1 MISENLSK
9 EKENAII
16 DAARKRF
23 AHYGFSKVTMEEIAG
38 DVEMGKAS
46 LYYYFPTKE
55 DLFRSVILQEQNEL
69 QKKFELILEKPKS
82 ASEKLQDYVEQRMK
96 FFRVL
101 INLGTLSVHSYF
113 DIKSVFKK
121 LFLDF
126 EKVELALIKKI
137 IDEGKTKKEFIPE
150 LPEDAAIIFLHILQ
164 GLRCR
169 VLRWAKGQSLDEETN
184 NILQKEMKAATDF
197 FIFGIKNKQS

>member
-1 MISENLSK
+1 MNTEKLSK
-9 EKENAII
+9 EKEKAII

-23 AHYGFSKVTMEEIAG
+23 GHYGFSKVTMEEIAV

-55 DLFRSVILQEQNEL
+55 DLFRAVILQEQNEL
-69 QKKFELILEKPKS
+69 KKSIELMLEKS
-82 ASEKLQDYVEQRMK
+82 NTASEKLHEFVEQRMK
-96 FFRVL
+96 FFKIL

-113 DIKSVFKK
+113 DIKSMFKK

-126 EKVELALIKKI
+126 EKIELDLIRKI
-137 IDEGKTKKEFIPE
+137 IDEGKAKAELNPD
-150 LPEDAAIIFLHILQ
+150 LPEDTALIFLHILQ

-169 VLRWAKGQSLDEETN
+169 VLRWAKGQSLDEETHAG
-184 NILQKEMKAATDF
+184 LQQEMKTATEF
-197 FIFGIKNKQS
+197 FINGIKKK

>member
-1 MISENLSK
+1 MISEKLPK

-23 AHYGFSKVTMEEIAG
+23 AHYGFSKVTMEEIAS

-55 DLFRSVILQEQNEL
+55 DLFRGVILQEQNEL
-69 QKKFELILEKPKS
+69 KKNIERILEKQKS
-82 ASEKLQDYVEQRMK
+82 ASEKLHEYVEQRMI
-96 FFRVL
+96 FFKVL

-126 EKVELALIKKI
+126 EKVELDLIKKI
-137 IDEGKTKKEFIPE
+137 IDEGKLKNEFNSG
-150 LPEDAAIIFLHILQ
+150 LPEDAALIFLHVLQ

-169 VLRWAKGQSLDEETN
+169 VLRWAKGQSLDDETHIN
-184 NILQKEMKAATDF
+184 LQKEMKAATDF
-197 FIFGIKNKQS
+197 FIYGIEKK

>member
-1 MISENLSK
+1 MISEKPSK
-9 EKENAII
+9 EREKVII

-23 AHYGFSKVTMEEIAG
+23 AHYGFSKVTMEEIAA

-55 DLFRSVILQEQNEL
+55 DLFRAVILQEQNEL
-69 QKKFELILEKPKS
+69 KKNIELILERTNS
-82 ASEKLQDYVEQRMK
+82 ASEKLQEFVEQRMK

-113 DIKSVFKK
+113 DIKSLFKK

-126 EKVELALIKKI
+126 EEVELEFIRKI
-137 IDEGKTKKEFIPE
+137 IDEGKTKNEFSPD
-150 LPEDAAIIFLHILQ
+150 LPEDAALIFLHILQ

-169 VLRWAKGQSLDEETN
+169 VLRWAKGQSLDDKTHKN
-184 NILQKEMKAATDF
+184 LQQEMKAATDF
-197 FIFGIKNKQS
+197 FIHGIKNK

>member
-1 MISENLSK
+1 MISEKLTK

-69 QKKFELILEKPKS
+69 QKNIELILEKPKS
-82 ASEKLQDYVEQRMK
+82 ASEKLQEYVEQRMK
-96 FFRVL
+96 FFRIL

-113 DIKSVFKK
+113 DTKSVFKK

-126 EKVELALIKKI
+126 EMVELDLIKKI
-137 IDEGKTKKEFIPE
+137 IDEGKLKNEFNPD
-150 LPEDAAIIFLHILQ
+150 LPEDAALIFLHILQ

-169 VLRWAKGQSLDEETN
+169 VLRWAKGQSLDDETHKN
-184 NILQKEMKAATDF
+184 LQNEMEAATDF
-197 FIFGIKNKQS
+197 FIHGIENK

>member
-1 MISENLSK
+1 MISEKLSK

-46 LYYYFPTKE
+46 LYYYFPTKD
-55 DLFRSVILQEQNEL
+55 DLFRAVIFQEQNEL
-69 QKKFELILEKPKS
+69 KKSIELILEKPKY
-82 ASEKLQDYVEQRMK
+82 ASEKLREYVEQRMK
-96 FFRVL
+96 FFRIL

-113 DIKSVFKK
+113 DTKSVFKK

-126 EKVELALIKKI
+126 EMVELDLIKKI
-137 IDEGKTKKEFIPE
+137 IDEGKLKYECNPD
-150 LPEDAAIIFLHILQ
+150 LPDNAALTFLHILQ

-169 VLRWAKGQSLDEETN
+169 VLRWAKGQSLDDETHK
-184 NILQKEMKAATDF
+184 ILQDEMKAATDF
-197 FIFGIKNKQS
+197 FIHGIENK

>member
-1 MISENLSK
+1 MSQDDYIK
-9 EKENAII
+9 EKESII
-16 DAARKRF
+16 IQAARKRF
-23 AHYGFSKVTMEEIAG
+23 AHYGFSKVTMDEIAG

-69 QKKFELILEKPKS
+69 KKNIELILERTNS
-82 ASEKLQDYVEQRMK
+82 ASEKLQEFVEQRMK

-113 DIKSVFKK
+113 DIKSLFKK

-126 EKVELALIKKI
+126 EEVELEFIRKI
-137 IDEGKTKKEFIPE
+137 IDEGKTKNEFSPD
-150 LPEDAAIIFLHILQ
+150 LPEDAALIFLHILQ

-169 VLRWAKGQSLDEETN
+169 VLRWAKGQSLDDKTHKN
-184 NILQKEMKAATDF
+184 LQQEMKAATDF
-197 FIFGIKNKQS
+197 FIHGIKNK

>member
-55 DLFRSVILQEQNEL
+55 DLFRSVILQEQSEL
-69 QKKFELILEKPKS
+69 KKNIELILEKPKC
-82 ASEKLQDYVEQRMK
+82 ASEKLHEYVEQRMK
-96 FFRVL
+96 FFRIL

-113 DIKSVFKK
+113 ETKSVFKK

-126 EKVELALIKKI
+126 EMVELDLIKKI
-137 IDEGKTKKEFIPE
+137 IDEGKLKNEFKPD
-150 LPEDAAIIFLHILQ
+150 LPEGAALVFLHILQ

-169 VLRWAKGQSLDEETN
+169 VLRWAKGQSLDDETHK
-184 NILQKEMKAATDF
+184 ILQKEMKTATDF
-197 FIFGIKNKQS
+197 FIHGIENK

>member
-1 MISENLSK
+1 MISEKLTK

-69 QKKFELILEKPKS
+69 QKNIELILEKPKS
-82 ASEKLQDYVEQRMK
+82 ASEKLQEYVEQRMK
-96 FFRVL
+96 FFRIL

-113 DIKSVFKK
+113 DTKSVFKK

-126 EKVELALIKKI
+126 EMVELDLIKKI
-137 IDEGKTKKEFIPE
+137 IDEGKLKNEFNPV
-150 LPEDAAIIFLHILQ
+150 LPEDAALIFLHILQ

-169 VLRWAKGQSLDEETN
+169 VLRWAKGQSLDDETHKN
-184 NILQKEMKAATDF
+184 LQNEMEAATDF
-197 FIFGIKNKQS
+197 FIHGIENK